1 VYASAILPAAEF
13 LGIASSITDLCNP
26 PVLRSIN
33 VALLLVCFCLFVA
46 IVQHLEPQRSATSAL
61 LKACVLSLYPLHWF
75 FGFLYY
81 TGEPPSLSLYLIFYD
96 IILIRQ
102 LIGSIGWQLVD
113 VHTTFSMF
121 TKFLVHA
128 WS

>member
-1 VYASAILPAAEF
+1 MYTSAILPAAQL

-26 PVLRSIN
+26 AVLRSIN

-46 IVQHLEPQRSATSAL
+46 IVQHLEPKRSATSAL

-81 TGEPPSLSLYLIFYD
+81 TGEPPYLSLYPTSYVIRLI
-96 IILIRQ
+96 L
-102 LIGSIGWQLVD
+102 
-113 VHTTFSMF
+113 
-121 TKFLVHA
+121 
-128 WS
+128 